1 MKKAVNLEEIHKD
14 VERSAQEQSF
24 KMPFIGVH
32 KTELDTPALLIDL
45 DKMEAN
51 IRTMADYF
59 TTVNAELRPHVKTHK
74 TPIIA
79 HKQIAAGAIGVTCAK
94 LGEAEAVIHAGIRDV
109 LIANQIVG
117 AQKIARL
124 INLAKHSEIMVAVDN
139 AQNVQAISE
148 AAAAKDANARM
159 LVEVNVGMNRCGV
172 EPGEPAL
179 ELAEL
184 IRKSP
189 NVDFAGLMGYEGHTV
204 TKRDKAERNAAARDA
219 MQILVDAKHY
229 LEQRGVAVPIMSGG
243 GTGTFNITGSIPEM
257 TEVQAGSYV
266 LMDATYGNVQGI
278 GDHFQRALSVLA
290 TVVSRPTPDR
300 IIVDTGLKVLAKEFG
315 IPQPVGVTGVEMTG
329 LSEEHG
335 KMQVSDESVS
345 LSPGDKLEIL
355 PTHCCTTVNLHDRYY
370 GIRNGIVESVWEIA
384 ARGKAQ

>member
-1 MKKAVNLEEIHKD
+1 
-14 VERSAQEQSF
+14 
-24 KMPFIGVH
+24 
-32 KTELDTPALLIDL
+32 
-45 DKMEAN
+45 
-51 IRTMADYF
+51 MAAYF
-59 TTVNAELRPHVKTHK
+59 TTVNAMLRPHVKTHK
-74 TPIIA
+74 TPIIS

-124 INLAKHSEIMVAVDN
+124 INLARHSEIMVAVDSP
-139 AQNVQAISE
+139 QNVQAISE
-148 AAAAKDANARM
+148 AASAKDANVRM
-159 LVEVNVGMNRCGV
+159 LVEVNIGMDRCGV
-172 EPGEPAL
+172 EPGKPTL

-184 IRKSP
+184 IRRSP
-189 NVDFAGLMGYEGHTV
+189 NVSFEGLMGYEGHTV
-204 TKRDKAERNAAARDA
+204 SNPDRTERDAAAREA
-219 MQILVDAKHY
+219 MQLLVDAKHY
-229 LEQRGVAVPIMSGG
+229 LKKHGVEVFIMSGG
-243 GTGTFNITGSIPEM
+243 GTGTFNITGSLTEM

-266 LMDATYGNVQGI
+266 LMDSTYRNVEGI
-278 GDHFQRALSVLA
+278 GEHFDCALSVLA
-290 TVVSRPTPDR
+290 TVVSRPTSDR

-335 KMQVSDESVS
+335 KMQVSDENVS
-345 LSPGDKLEIL
+345 LNPGDKLEIL

>member
-1 MKKAVNLEEIHKD
+1 MNTNE
-14 VERSAQEQSF
+14 
-24 KMPFIGVH
+24 PFIGMH

-51 IRTMADYF
+51 IETMANYF
-59 TTVNAELRPHVKTHK
+59 STVNAGLRPHVKTHK

-139 AQNVQAISE
+139 AENVQAISE
-148 AAAAKDANARM
+148 AAAAKGATVRM
-159 LVEVNVGMNRCGV
+159 LIEVNIGMDRCGV
-172 EPGEPAL
+172 EPGEPTL
-179 ELAEL
+179 KLAEQIRQRPNL
-184 IRKSP
+184 I
-189 NVDFAGLMGYEGHTV
+189 FEGLMGYEGHTV
-204 TKRDKAERNAAARDA
+204 AKPIRSERDAAAREA
-219 MQILVDAKHY
+219 MQRLVDAKAY
-229 LEQRGVAVPIMSGG
+229 LEKHGVQVSIMSGG

-266 LMDATYGNVQGI
+266 LMDSTYRNVEGV
-278 GDHFQRALSVLA
+278 GDHFDCALSVLA
-290 TVVSRPTPDR
+290 TVVSRPSANR
-300 IIVDTGLKVLAKEFG
+300 MIVDTGLKVLAKEFG
-315 IPQPVGVTGVEMTG
+315 IPQPVGVNGVEMTG

-335 KMQVSDESVS
+335 TILVSDENVS
-345 LSPGDKLEIL
+345 LKPSDKLEIL

-370 GIRNGIVESVWEIA
+370 GIRNGIVESVWNIA

>member
-1 MKKAVNLEEIHKD
+1 MKKVVNLDEDHKD
-14 VERSAQEQSF
+14 VGRSAQEQSF
-24 KMPFIGVH
+24 KMPFIGMH

-51 IRTMADYF
+51 IQTMAAYF
-59 TTVNAELRPHVKTHK
+59 STVNAQLRPHVKTHK
-74 TPIIA
+74 TPIIS

-94 LGEAEAVIHAGIRDV
+94 LGEAEAIIHAGIRDV

-148 AAAAKDANARM
+148 AASAKDANVRM
-159 LVEVNVGMNRCGV
+159 LVEVNVGMDRCGV
-172 EPGEPAL
+172 ESGEPAL

-189 NVDFAGLMGYEGHTV
+189 NVEFAGLMGYEGHTV
-204 TKRDKAERNAAARDA
+204 AKRDKAERNTAAREA
-219 MQILVDAKHY
+219 IQILVDAKHY
-229 LEQRGVAVPIMSGG
+229 LEKRGVQVSIMSGG

-266 LMDATYGNVQGI
+266 LMDSTYGNVEDI
-278 GDHFQRALSVLA
+278 GEHFERALSVLA
-290 TVVSRPTPDR
+290 TVVSRPAPDR

-315 IPQPVGVTGVEMTG
+315 IPQPIGVTGVEMTG

-335 KMQVSDESVS
+335 KMLVSDENVS

>member
-1 MKKAVNLEEIHKD
+1 MNTGTE
-14 VERSAQEQSF
+14 
-24 KMPFIGVH
+24 PFIGMH

-51 IRTMADYF
+51 IQTMADYF
-59 TTVNAELRPHVKTHK
+59 STVNAMLRPHVKTHK

-94 LGEAEAVIHAGIRDV
+94 LGEAEAVIHAGVRDV

-117 AQKIARL
+117 SHKIARP

-139 AQNVQAISE
+139 PQNVQAISE
-148 AAAAKDANARM
+148 AAVAKGATVRM
-159 LVEVNVGMNRCGV
+159 LIEVNIGMNRCGV
-172 EPGEPAL
+172 EPGKPTL
-179 ELAEL
+179 ELANQ
-184 IRKSP
+184 IRQSP
-189 NVDFAGLMGYEGHTV
+189 NLKFEGLMGYEGHTV
-204 TKRDKAERNAAARDA
+204 ARPDLKERDAAARKA
-219 MQILVDAKHY
+219 IQHLIDAKHY
-229 LEQRGVAVPIMSGG
+229 LEKHGVEVSIMSGG

-266 LMDATYGNVQGI
+266 FIDSTYRNVEGV
-278 GDHFQRALSVLA
+278 GEHFDCSLSVLA
-290 TVVSRPTPDR
+290 TVVSRPDPHR

-315 IPQPVGVTGVEMTG
+315 IPQPIGITGVEMTG

-335 KMQVSDESVS
+335 TLKTVGQVSDTNVS
-345 LSPGDKLEIL
+345 LTPGDKLEIL

-370 GIRNGIVESVWEIA
+370 GIRNGIVESVWDIA
-384 ARGKAQ
+384 ARGKSQ

>member
-1 MKKAVNLEEIHKD
+1 MNTNE
-14 VERSAQEQSF
+14 
-24 KMPFIGVH
+24 PFIGMH

-51 IRTMADYF
+51 IETMANYF
-59 TTVNAELRPHVKTHK
+59 STVNADLRPHVKTHK

-139 AQNVQAISE
+139 AENVQAISD
-148 AAAAKDANARM
+148 AAAAKGATVRM
-159 LVEVNVGMNRCGV
+159 LVEVNIGMDRCGV
-172 EPGEPAL
+172 ESGEPTL
-179 ELAEL
+179 KLAEQ
-184 IRKSP
+184 IRQSP
-189 NVDFAGLMGYEGHTV
+189 NLIFEGLMGYEGHTV
-204 TKRDKAERNAAARDA
+204 AKPDRSERDTNAREA
-219 MQILVDAKHY
+219 MQRLIDAKTY
-229 LEQRGVAVPIMSGG
+229 LEKHDVQVSIMSGG
-243 GTGTFNITGSIPEM
+243 GTGTFNITGSISEM

-266 LMDATYGNVQGI
+266 LMDSTYRNVEGV
-278 GDHFQRALSVLA
+278 GDHFDCALSVLA
-290 TVVSRPTPDR
+290 TVVSRPSTDR
-300 IIVDTGLKVLAKEFG
+300 MIVDTGLKVLAKEFG
-315 IPQPVGVTGVEMTG
+315 IPQPIGVNGVEMTG

-335 KMQVSDESVS
+335 NMQVSEASVS
-345 LSPGDKLEIL
+345 LKPGDKLEIL

-370 GIRNGIVESVWEIA
+370 GIRNGIVESVWDIA

>member
-1 MKKAVNLEEIHKD
+1 MN
-14 VERSAQEQSF
+14 SATE
-24 KMPFIGVH
+24 PFIGMH

-51 IRTMADYF
+51 IATMANYF
-59 TTVNAELRPHVKTHK
+59 STVNAMLRPHVKTHK

-117 AQKIARL
+117 PQKIARL

-139 AQNVQAISE
+139 PQNVQAISE
-148 AAAAKDANARM
+148 AAAAKGATIRM
-159 LVEVNVGMNRCGV
+159 LVEVNIGMNRCGV
-172 EPGEPAL
+172 EPGKPAL
-179 ELAEL
+179 ELAAQ
-184 IRKSP
+184 IRRSP
-189 NVDFAGLMGYEGHTV
+189 NLIFEGLMGYEGHTV
-204 TKRDKAERNAAARDA
+204 AKPNRSERDTAAREA
-219 MQILVDAKHY
+219 MQHLLDAKYY
-229 LEQRGVAVPIMSGG
+229 LEKQGIEISIMSGG
-243 GTGTFNITGSIPEM
+243 GTGTFNITGSIPEI

-266 LMDATYGNVQGI
+266 LMDSTYRNVEGV
-278 GDHFQRALSVLA
+278 GEHFDCALSVLA
-290 TVVSRPTPDR
+290 TVVSRPNPNR
-300 IIVDTGLKVLAKEFG
+300 MIVDTGMKVLAKEFG
-315 IPQPVGVTGVEMTG
+315 IPQPIGVTGIEMTG

-335 KMQVSDESVS
+335 TLKTVGQVSDANVS
-345 LSPGDKLEIL
+345 LKLGDKLEIL

-370 GIRNGIVESVWEIA
+370 GIRNGIVESVWNIA

>member
-1 MKKAVNLEEIHKD
+1 MDLSQNT
-14 VERSAQEQSF
+14 ERSE
-24 KMPFIGVH
+24 PFIGMH

-45 DKMEAN
+45 DKFEAN
-51 IRTMADYF
+51 IQTMAAYF
-59 TTVNAELRPHVKTHK
+59 STVNAMLRPHVKTHK
-74 TPIIA
+74 TPIIS
-79 HKQIAAGAIGVTCAK
+79 HKQIAVGAIGVTCAK

-124 INLAKHSEIMVAVDN
+124 INLAKHSEIMVAVDS

-148 AAAAKDANARM
+148 AASAKGANVRM
-159 LVEVNVGMNRCGV
+159 LVEVNIGMDRCGV
-172 EPGEPAL
+172 EPGKPAL
-179 ELAEL
+179 ELANV
-184 IRKSP
+184 IRRSP
-189 NVDFAGLMGYEGHTV
+189 NVSFEGLMGYEGHTV
-204 TKRDKAERNAAARDA
+204 SRPEQAERNAAARA
-219 MQILVDAKHY
+219 AIQLLLDAKHY
-229 LEQRGVAVPIMSGG
+229 LEKHDVAVSIMSGG

-266 LMDATYGNVQGI
+266 FMDSTYRNVEGV
-278 GDHFQRALSVLA
+278 GEHFDCSLSVLA
-290 TVVSRPTPDR
+290 TVVSRPASNR

-315 IPQPVGVTGVEMTG
+315 IPQPVGVRGVEMTG

-335 KMQVSDESVS
+335 KLQVSDENVS
-345 LSPGDKLEIL
+345 LNPGDKLEIL
-355 PTHCCTTVNLHDRYY
+355 PSHCCTTVNLHDRYY